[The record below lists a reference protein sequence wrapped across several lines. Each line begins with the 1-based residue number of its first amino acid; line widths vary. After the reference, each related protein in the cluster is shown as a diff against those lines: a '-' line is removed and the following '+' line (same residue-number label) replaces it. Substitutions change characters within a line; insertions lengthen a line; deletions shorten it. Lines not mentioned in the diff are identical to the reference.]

1 MRKELEN
8 YFKSNTMVLRNAEKA
23 RKFYSKTL
31 MNAIVSCSTLSVL
44 KLAVDR
50 VNFGLFNYLDYF
62 ACSLLIAKKYILT
75 LRKKAVYQ

>member
-31 MNAIVSCSTLSVL
+31 MNAIVSCSAGHLV
-44 KLAVDR
+44 
-50 VNFGLFNYLDYF
+50 FF
-62 ACSLLIAKKYILT
+62 
-75 LRKKAVYQ
+75 